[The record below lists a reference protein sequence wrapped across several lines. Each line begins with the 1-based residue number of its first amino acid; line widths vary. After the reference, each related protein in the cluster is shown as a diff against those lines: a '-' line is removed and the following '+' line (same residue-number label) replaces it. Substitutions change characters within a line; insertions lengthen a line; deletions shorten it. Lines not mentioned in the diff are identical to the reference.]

1 MTEKT
6 KYKSD
11 IGKFGFDRDFK
22 VNLAPDFNESIRRY
36 ILEKFSNDELEK
48 TSLNIYTTFRLRKT
62 KCYQKPLREGI
73 EDVRK
78 VLEKEK
84 QTYIKRK

>member
-1 MTEKT
+1 MAKNPQLHSDQKLIEKNFSQKIDENIRQFKNAYKVVELKLTEKIKFT
-6 KYKSD
+6 SD

-48 TSLNIYTTFRLRKT
+48 TFS
-62 KCYQKPLREGI
+62 
-73 EDVRK
+73 
-78 VLEKEK
+78 
-84 QTYIKRK
+84 